1 MQNFAVIEVLP
12 NVVATEPV
20 TSYFLIVKFV
30 IGSGFEAGPWE
41 LQLQSVQLMSWINKN
56 INDQALTLVYW

>member
-1 MQNFAVIEVLP
+1 MQNFPVIEVLP

-30 IGSGFEAGPWE
+30 IGSGFEANLGITAPE
-41 LQLQSVQLMSWINKN
+41 CSVNVLDKQK
-56 INDQALTLVYW
+56 YK